1 MNYLEAAAIYHD
13 GQAQVA
19 DVYGRLHVE
28 ASCRTSW
35 QLTRNRHI
43 EFAEAIRKAAHSLE
57 TTGVP
62 AGLRHAIEEAIHVLE
77 IPRTDPGVKWCDVS
91 LALIWLKNG
100 LAGLY
105 DRAPNGQR
113 SGHKEPR

>member
-1 MNYLEAAAIYHD
+1 MNDLEAAAIYHD

-19 DVYGRLHVE
+19 EVYGRLHGD
-28 ASCRTSW
+28 ADCRKTW

-77 IPRTDPGVKWCDVS
+77 IERTDPGVKSCDVS

-105 DRAPNGQR
+105 DRGPNGQR
-113 SGHKEPR
+113 SRQEEA